1 LPHFLAR
8 IARVGRL
15 GLAFITHAGGTGAD
29 APTHVARDAVLRNE
43 PLFLYDA
50 SERGRPARA
59 LIFFLGNDI
68 GFWEPHRQLAASLA
82 RAQYDVAGFDIRPLL
97 GSLPD
102 CDPDRDST
110 FARAIHDVIA
120 RTQHELGDDSIPI
133 ILGGHSLG
141 AELAIWTAAH
151 AAPRGMAGVLA
162 LSPGS
167 RSHVRVSVSD
177 VMNGPEPTGPESFSV
192 ADAISEV
199 PAPTRIAIVRGTRDS
214 YARADS
220 ALLNSGGNRIG
231 RFLVPFAGHSLKRLA
246 TASFETRR
254 AIDWLLTGR

>member
-1 LPHFLAR
+1 MVATL
-8 IARVGRL
+8 IGC
-15 GLAFITHAGGTGAD
+15 TGTD
-29 APTHVARDAVLRNE
+29 APTHVARDSALRNE
-43 PLFLYDA
+43 PLYLYDA
-50 SERGRPARA
+50 SDREHPARA
-59 LIFFLGNDI
+59 LVFFLGNDI

-82 RAQYDVAGFDIRPLL
+82 KAQYDVAGFDIRPLL
-97 GSLPD
+97 SSLPD

-110 FARAIHDVIA
+110 FARAIDEVIA
-120 RTQHELGDDSIPI
+120 RTQHELGDDSIPLI
-133 ILGGHSLG
+133 VAGHSLG

-177 VMNGPEPTGPESFSV
+177 IMNGPEPTGPESFSV
-192 ADAISEV
+192 ADAIREI
-199 PAPTRIAIVRGTRDS
+199 PAVTRIALVRGTRDS
-214 YARADS
+214 YASADS
-220 ALLNSGGNRIG
+220 ALLIGGGNRID

-254 AIDWLLTGR
+254 ALEWLLTG